1 MSLQSFEEKV
11 DAAVHAAMMALG
23 LSVERCPDTADVLND
38 AITAIARNVVTG
50 DSEED

>member
-11 DAAVHAAMMALG
+11 NAAVHAAMMALG
-23 LSVERCPDTADVLND
+23 LSVERCPDTADALND
-38 AITAIARNVVTG
+38 AIYLIARNVVTG